1 MSGINKVILIGHLGK
16 DPEMRYLE
24 GGVSVTSFPLA
35 TSETFNKDGQ
45 KVEQTEWHN
54 IVMWRGLADVAAKF
68 LQKGKLVYIE
78 GKLRTRSFED
88 KEGIKRYTTEIV
100 AENFTMLGRK
110 SDFEPDGNSRQT
122 GKGPTNRDTFH
133 NNTAYRRSSVLNP
146 LNPIKKAP
154 RVIGELFYLSN
165 NYLPPGG
172 QWSFKYWVNKVCK
185 CNVVPSPSNIPCERL
200 GYDISWNCLL
210 YLISSLISNSAFL

>member
-35 TSETFNKDGQ
+35 TSETFNRDGQ

-54 IVMWRGLADVAAKF
+54 IVMWRGLADVAGKF

-110 SDFEPDGNSRQT
+110 SDFEPDTNSRQP
-122 GKGPTNRDTFH
+122 GKGSTNGDTFH
-133 NNTAYRRSSVLNP
+133 NNATADD
-146 LNPIKKAP
+146 
-154 RVIGELFYLSN
+154 
-165 NYLPPGG
+165 LP
-172 QWSFKYWVNKVCK
+172 F
-185 CNVVPSPSNIPCERL
+185 
-200 GYDISWNCLL
+200 
-210 YLISSLISNSAFL
+210 